1 MNLLTNQGADT
12 GFFGSLAVGTP
23 PVSFDVIL
31 DTGSSDLW
39 LATDS
44 TTSSFLS
51 GFPSG
56 IATYVPS
63 ASSTFH
69 SLNTTFSITYG
80 SGAAAG
86 ALAQDTV
93 RFAGFA
99 HPNQTFATVDQITSS
114 VLTAP
119 VAGLLGL
126 AWQPLA
132 QSGAMPLWETLANGS
147 ALSEPV
153 FAVQLTRFRNATSSN
168 SLEPG
173 GTFTLGGTNASL
185 YEGAIDWQGI
195 PGGKATYWLQE
206 LTGLTMQ
213 GNEVALPLGPASY
226 AAIDT
231 GTTLVAGPEDAIAAL
246 YDQIPGSAPGTG
258 DLSSFYTYPC
268 STDIS
273 LTLRFGNSNVD
284 WPVSAGDFAFATT
297 SEDGETC
304 LGAFVATDTTGTTAP
319 PWILGD
325 TFLKNVYSVFRYS
338 PPSVGF
344 AQLSREALAMNGVN
358 GPPPSPTIG
367 SVSVFASA
375 TAVQTGARK
384 SGAVCARNADAGML
398 VIGMMGA
405 VLVGGLLSL

>member
-1 MNLLTNQGADT
+1 MLT
-12 GFFGSLAVGTP
+12 TP
-23 PVSFDVIL
+23 RR
-31 DTGSSDLW
+31 DLW

-44 TTSSFLS
+44 TTPSLLS
-51 GFPSG
+51 GIPTG

-99 HPNQTFATVDQITSS
+99 HPNQTFATVDQITSG

-132 QSGAMPLWETLANGS
+132 ESGAMPLWETLANGS

-153 FAVQLTRFRNATSSN
+153 FAFQLTRFRNATSSN

-206 LTGLTMQ
+206 LTGACHAHYACFMLTGCMATGLTMQ

-258 DLSSFYTYPC
+258 DLSSFYTYRAYTC
-268 STDIS
+268 TT
-273 LTLRFGNSNVD
+273 LT
-284 WPVSAGDFAFATT
+284 
-297 SEDGETC
+297 
-304 LGAFVATDTTGTTAP
+304 
-319 PWILGD
+319 
-325 TFLKNVYSVFRYS
+325 
-338 PPSVGF
+338 
-344 AQLSREALAMNGVN
+344 
-358 GPPPSPTIG
+358 
-367 SVSVFASA
+367 
-375 TAVQTGARK
+375 
-384 SGAVCARNADAGML
+384 
-398 VIGMMGA
+398 
-405 VLVGGLLSL
+405 